1 MGPKYLII
9 KKGEHGALLFHGNH
23 VFFAPALPL
32 EDVFDPTGAGDSFA
46 GGFLGQLAR
55 SGDGSQGG
63 LRRAIVYGSVVASFT
78 VEDFGVKRLTDV
90 SLAEIEERYQRFV
103 QLTDFHS

>member
-1 MGPKYLII
+1 MVLI
-9 KKGEHGALLFHGNH
+9 KRGEYGVLQFSDSSM
-23 VFFAPALPL
+23 FATPAYPL
-32 EDVFDPTGAGDSFA
+32 EEVFDPTGAGDSFA

-55 SGDGSQGG
+55 SGDQSQGG

-90 SLAEIEERYQRFV
+90 SLAEIEERYRRFV